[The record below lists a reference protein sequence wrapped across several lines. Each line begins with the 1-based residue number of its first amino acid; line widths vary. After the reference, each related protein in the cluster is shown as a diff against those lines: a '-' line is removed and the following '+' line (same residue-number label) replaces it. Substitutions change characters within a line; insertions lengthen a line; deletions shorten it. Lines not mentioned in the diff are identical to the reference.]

1 MPNFLCPA
9 EIRESTEMKC
19 LECEHIEPITFDRTA
34 FWIYPPTSE
43 ATSDLVARL
52 TVPGFDTRKLDGN
65 ALVVTVNRDRIADV
79 LSHFEAILKG
89 PELSHAKVLTT
100 AGQEPR
106 SEDIGR
112 TMQLDTFI
120 NRYQSGWIVE
130 SIEKDRFETWFQP
143 IVDAKAPNPDRPFA
157 REGLFRMSDA
167 QGNIVPPGKVFG
179 IAGTSELLFTLDL
192 VARRSAV
199 ESAARAKIDSK
210 IFINFNPSS
219 IYDPAYC
226 LRTTAAA
233 IRELGMQPADIVF
246 ELTETHRARDAE
258 HLKGILSFYR
268 NAGFGVAL
276 DDIGSGWSGLNMLH
290 EYKPDYVKI
299 DMDLVRGVDTDSF
312 KQTIVGHLIS
322 IARELGIVTIGEGVE
337 TQAEGAWMTGA
348 GVDYLQG
355 YLYGKPAPLA
365 PRASVSEQA
374 QIQKATERFTARV
387 GDPTLVEAGD

>member
-1 MPNFLCPA
+1 
-9 EIRESTEMKC
+9 MKC
-19 LECEHIEPITFDRTA
+19 LECEHIAPITFDRTA

-43 ATSDLVARL
+43 ATADLVAGL
-52 TVPGFDTRKLDGN
+52 TASGFETLKLDGN
-65 ALVVTVNRDRIADV
+65 ALVVTVDRERISDA
-79 LSHFEAILKG
+79 LSQFEAVLKG

-100 AGQEPR
+100 AGEEPR
-106 SEDIGR
+106 PADIGR
-112 TMQLDTFI
+112 TMQLDAFI
-120 NRYQSGWIVE
+120 NRYESGWIVE
-130 SIEKDRFETWFQP
+130 SIEQDRFETWFQP

-157 REGLFRMSDA
+157 REGLFRMSNA
-167 QGNIVPPGKVFG
+167 QGQIVPPGKVFG
-179 IAGTSELLFTLDL
+179 IAGTSDLLFTLDL

-199 ESAARAKIDSK
+199 ESAARAKIDPK

-233 IRELGMQPADIVF
+233 IRDLGMQPSDIVF

-299 DMDLVRGVDTDSF
+299 DMDLVRSVDTDDF
-312 KQTIVGHLIS
+312 KQTIVRHLIS
-322 IARELGIVTIGEGVE
+322 IARELRIVTIGEGVE
-337 TQAEGAWMTGA
+337 TEAEAAWMTGA

-355 YLYGKPAPLA
+355 YLYGKPAPLTA
-365 PRASVSEQA
+365 RASASEQV

-387 GDPTLVEAGD
+387 GDASLVEAGE

>member
-1 MPNFLCPA
+1 
-9 EIRESTEMKC
+9 MKC
-19 LECEHIEPITFDRTA
+19 VECEHIAPITFERTA

-43 ATSDLVARL
+43 ATSDLI
-52 TVPGFDTRKLDGN
+52 GKLSEAGSDVRALEGN
-65 ALVVTVNRDRIADV
+65 ALCVTVDRPGLTDL
-79 LSHFEAILKG
+79 LSLMDETLKG
-89 PELSHAKVLTT
+89 PEISRSQVLTT
-100 AGQEPR
+100 DGREPGPA
-106 SEDIGR
+106 DIGQI
-112 TMQLDTFI
+112 MPLDVFI
-120 NRYQSGWIVE
+120 SRFESGWIVE

-143 IVDAKAPNPDRPFA
+143 IVDAKNPDAIHPFA

-167 QGNIVPPGKVFG
+167 AGNIVPPGRVFG
-179 IAGTSELLFTLDL
+179 IAGTSDLLFSLDL

-233 IRELGMQPADIVF
+233 IRDLGMQPADIVF
-246 ELTETHRARDAE
+246 ELTETHRARDAD

-299 DMDLVRGVDTDSF
+299 DMDLVRDVDTDGF

-322 IARELGIVTIGEGVE
+322 IAQELGIITIGEGVE
-337 TQAEGAWMTGA
+337 TESEGAWMTAA

-365 PRASVSEQA
+365 ARASASEQA
-374 QIQKATERFTARV
+374 HIHQATERFTARV
-387 GDPTLVEAGD
+387 ADPSLV